1 MDDLIVGALTLSFVS
16 LVIYKLTKLCIK
28 KMDQITQ
35 DTKTQNIKLLHVIE
49 EISHVHKHASQA
61 SVKHASVKHKNK
73 NTPPQ

>member
-16 LVIYKLTKLCIK
+16 LVIYKLTQLCIE
-28 KMDQITQ
+28 KMDQTAQ

-49 EISHVHKHASQA
+49 EISHAHSQNGQ
-61 SVKHASVKHKNK
+61 KNK